1 MSLQLSAYLSTI
13 KPSVNF
19 RQNLAWNYGAFLE
32 EIPQRLGKNKALD
45 AAVTA
50 LVSAHSNVCCKRKAT
65 PQTLVKYS
73 LALEALKSNL
83 DCVHEASSSE
93 TLCAI
98 MVLLICQNFLG
109 VPPGQ
114 WTGHC
119 EGAAHILRARGFR
132 KPLDHFESRLLM
144 SARGS
149 VLVEGIFNPAIHF
162 ADDEWRRIVELDVS
176 YESEAVEGKVLRHLA
191 SIPSLTRQA
200 KKLPMER
207 QIVIVEAQSHLAAI
221 GNLMKK
227 TRDQLRS
234 VEAEG
239 ECPLGLIASM
249 IHAAAMRAYGFCL
262 AGALIMHHMIR
273 CLDVTNATSAL
284 ESAVLVDE
292 SLQLAKKANT
302 YTPFASAHM
311 HFVLAAAY
319 INAATDDQRQAI
331 QIAISAYQIDCSGD
345 SWTSLHSPGL
355 QWLDDL
361 RHREG
366 SRNRQPMVD
375 RAWSRDLAA
384 GGAGGQTM
392 SAYDPKAMKIQCP
405 SSNSQNFSYGAA
417 YGVRNPVARPPGVA
431 PAHDG
436 YTPGQNNRLLF
447 NQFQRD
453 MLNIKWRGHQ

>member
-1 MSLQLSAYLSTI
+1 MDSAHKHPSNESTVVGLITLSAYLSTI

-32 EIPQRLGKNKALD
+32 EIPQRLGKNRALD
-45 AAVTA
+45 AAVAA

-65 PQTLVKYS
+65 PQTLVRYS
-73 LALEALKSNL
+73 CALEALKSSL

-109 VPPGQ
+109 VPAGQ

-132 KPLDHFESRLLM
+132 KPLDRFESRLLM

-149 VLVEGIFNPAIHF
+149 LVEGIFNPAIHF
-162 ADDEWRRIVELDVS
+162 TDDEWRRIVELDVS

-191 SIPSLTRQA
+191 SIPGLTQHV
-200 KKLPMER
+200 KKLPTER
-207 QIVIVEAQSHLAAI
+207 HVVLLEAQSQLAAI
-221 GNLMKK
+221 ENLMKK
-227 TRDQLRS
+227 TRDQLLR
-234 VEAEG
+234 VEAEE
-239 ECPLGLIASM
+239 ECPRGLVASM
-249 IHAAAMRAYGFCL
+249 IHAAAMRAHGFCL
-262 AGALIMHHMIR
+262 AGALIMHHIIR
-273 CLDVTNATSAL
+273 CLDINNTTSAL
-284 ESAVLVDE
+284 GSAVLVDE
-292 SLQLAKKANT
+292 SLQLAAKAKT

-319 INAATDDQRQAI
+319 MNAVTDDQRQAI

-361 RHREG
+361 R
-366 SRNRQPMVD
+366 
-375 RAWSRDLAA
+375 
-384 GGAGGQTM
+384 
-392 SAYDPKAMKIQCP
+392 
-405 SSNSQNFSYGAA
+405 YG
-417 YGVRNPVARPPGVA
+417 
-431 PAHDG
+431 
-436 YTPGQNNRLLF
+436 F
-447 NQFQRD
+447 D
-453 MLNIKWRGHQ
+453 MLVA

>member
-19 RQNLAWNYGAFLE
+19 RQNLALNYGAFLE
-32 EIPQRLGKNKALD
+32 DIPQRLGKNKALD

-292 SLQLAKKANT
+292 PLQLAKKANT

-361 RHREG
+361 R
-366 SRNRQPMVD
+366 
-375 RAWSRDLAA
+375 
-384 GGAGGQTM
+384 
-392 SAYDPKAMKIQCP
+392 
-405 SSNSQNFSYGAA
+405 YG
-417 YGVRNPVARPPGVA
+417 
-431 PAHDG
+431 
-436 YTPGQNNRLLF
+436 F
-447 NQFQRD
+447 D
-453 MLNIKWRGHQ
+453 MLVA

>member
-45 AAVTA
+45 AAVAA

-73 LALEALKSNL
+73 LALEALKSSL

-109 VPPGQ
+109 VPAGQ

-132 KPLDHFESRLLM
+132 KPLDRFESRLLM

-149 VLVEGIFNPAIHF
+149 LVEGIFNLAIHF
-162 ADDEWRRIVELDVS
+162 TDDEWRRIVELDVS

-191 SIPSLTRQA
+191 SIPGLMQQA
-200 KKLPMER
+200 KKLSMER
-207 QIVIVEAQSHLAAI
+207 HVVIVEAQSHLAAI
-221 GNLMKK
+221 DNLMKK
-227 TRDQLRS
+227 TRNQLLR
-234 VEAEG
+234 VEADED
-239 ECPLGLIASM
+239 CPRSLVASM

-273 CLDVTNATSAL
+273 CLDINNATSAL
-284 ESAVLVDE
+284 ESAALVDE
-292 SLQLAKKANT
+292 SLQLAEKANT

-319 INAATDDQRQAI
+319 MNAVTDDQRHAI

-375 RAWSRDLAA
+375 RAWSQDLAA
-384 GGAGGQTM
+384 GGGSGQTM
-392 SAYDPKAMKIQCP
+392 STYNPKVMKIQCP
-405 SSNSQNFSYGAA
+405 DSNSQNFSYGAT
-417 YGVRNPVARPPGVA
+417 YGVRNPVARPPGAA

-436 YTPGQNNRLLF
+436 YNPGENHRLLY
-447 NQFQRD
+447 NQFRRD
-453 MLNIKWRGHQ
+453 VINIKWRGHQ

>member
-1 MSLQLSAYLSTI
+1 MDPAHKRPSNGSTVVGLITANPRQSDRSVVHRTPGNGMSLQLSAYLSTI

-45 AAVTA
+45 AAVAA

-73 LALEALKSNL
+73 LALEALKSSL

-109 VPPGQ
+109 VPAGQ

-119 EGAAHILRARGFR
+119 E
-132 KPLDHFESRLLM
+132 
-144 SARGS
+144 
-149 VLVEGIFNPAIHF
+149 VEGIFNLAIHF
-162 ADDEWRRIVELDVS
+162 TDDEWRRIVELDVS

-191 SIPSLTRQA
+191 SIPGLMQQA
-200 KKLPMER
+200 KKLSMER
-207 QIVIVEAQSHLAAI
+207 HVVIVEAQSHLAAI
-221 GNLMKK
+221 DNLMKK
-227 TRDQLRS
+227 TRNQLLR
-234 VEAEG
+234 VEADED
-239 ECPLGLIASM
+239 CPRSLVASM

-273 CLDVTNATSAL
+273 CLDINNATSAL
-284 ESAVLVDE
+284 ESAALVDE
-292 SLQLAKKANT
+292 SLQLAEKANT

-319 INAATDDQRQAI
+319 MNAVTDDQRHAI

-361 RHREG
+361 R
-366 SRNRQPMVD
+366 
-375 RAWSRDLAA
+375 
-384 GGAGGQTM
+384 
-392 SAYDPKAMKIQCP
+392 
-405 SSNSQNFSYGAA
+405 YGFD
-417 YGVRNPVARPPGVA
+417 VLVA
-431 PAHDG
+431 
-436 YTPGQNNRLLF
+436 
-447 NQFQRD
+447 
-453 MLNIKWRGHQ
+453 

>member
-1 MSLQLSAYLSTI
+1 
-13 KPSVNF
+13 
-19 RQNLAWNYGAFLE
+19 
-32 EIPQRLGKNKALD
+32 
-45 AAVTA
+45 
-50 LVSAHSNVCCKRKAT
+50 
-65 PQTLVKYS
+65 
-73 LALEALKSNL
+73 
-83 DCVHEASSSE
+83 
-93 TLCAI
+93 

-132 KPLDHFESRLLM
+132 KPLDRFESRLLM

-191 SIPSLTRQA
+191 SIPGLTRQA
-200 KKLPMER
+200 KKPPTER
-207 QIVIVEAQSHLAAI
+207 HVVILEAQSHLAAI
-221 GNLMKK
+221 ENLMKK
-227 TRDQLRS
+227 TGDQLLIY
-234 VEAEG
+234 EADG
-239 ECPLGLIASM
+239 DCPRDLVASM

-262 AGALIMHHMIR
+262 AGTLIMHHMIR
-273 CLDVTNATSAL
+273 CLDITNATSAL
-284 ESAVLVDE
+284 EIAVLVDE

-319 INAATDDQRQAI
+319 MNAATDDQRQAI

-361 RHREG
+361 R
-366 SRNRQPMVD
+366 
-375 RAWSRDLAA
+375 
-384 GGAGGQTM
+384 
-392 SAYDPKAMKIQCP
+392 
-405 SSNSQNFSYGAA
+405 YG
-417 YGVRNPVARPPGVA
+417 
-431 PAHDG
+431 
-436 YTPGQNNRLLF
+436 F
-447 NQFQRD
+447 D
-453 MLNIKWRGHQ
+453 MLVA

>member
-1 MSLQLSAYLSTI
+1 MAEAVQSGLRYQRHATPGRDTAAKDSASLQSTGMDIAMTDPKKELSVPVKLNTIPICDEAKPACSRCRRLHIACNGGGQRRFKFMDPAHKRLSNGSTVVGLITANPRRSDRSVVHMTPGNGMSLQLSAYLSTI

-45 AAVTA
+45 AAVAA

-65 PQTLVKYS
+65 PQTLVRYS
-73 LALEALKSNL
+73 CALEALKSSL

-109 VPPGQ
+109 VPAGQ

-119 EGAAHILRARGFR
+119 E
-132 KPLDHFESRLLM
+132 
-144 SARGS
+144 
-149 VLVEGIFNPAIHF
+149 VEGIFNPAIHF
-162 ADDEWRRIVELDVS
+162 TDDEWRRIVELDVS

-191 SIPSLTRQA
+191 SIPGLTQQV
-200 KKLPMER
+200 KKLPAER
-207 QIVIVEAQSHLAAI
+207 HVVVVEARTHLAAI
-221 GNLMKK
+221 EVLMKM
-227 TRDQLRS
+227 TRDKLRRA
-234 VEAEG
+234 EAEE
-239 ECPLGLIASM
+239 ECPRGLVASM

-262 AGALIMHHMIR
+262 AGALIMHHIIR
-273 CLDVTNATSAL
+273 CLDSNNATSVL
-284 ESAVLVDE
+284 ESGVLVDE
-292 SLQLAKKANT
+292 SLQLAAKAKT

-319 INAATDDQRQAI
+319 MNAVTDDQRQAI

-361 RHREG
+361 R
-366 SRNRQPMVD
+366 
-375 RAWSRDLAA
+375 
-384 GGAGGQTM
+384 
-392 SAYDPKAMKIQCP
+392 
-405 SSNSQNFSYGAA
+405 YG
-417 YGVRNPVARPPGVA
+417 
-431 PAHDG
+431 
-436 YTPGQNNRLLF
+436 F
-447 NQFQRD
+447 D
-453 MLNIKWRGHQ
+453 MLVA

>member
-1 MSLQLSAYLSTI
+1 MDSAHKHPSNESTVVGLITVNPRQSDRSVVHRTPSNGTSLQLSAYLSTI

-32 EIPQRLGKNKALD
+32 EIPQRLGKNRALD
-45 AAVTA
+45 AAVAA

-65 PQTLVKYS
+65 PQTLVRYS
-73 LALEALKSNL
+73 CALEALKSSL

-109 VPPGQ
+109 VPAGQ

-132 KPLDHFESRLLM
+132 KPLDRFESRLLM

-149 VLVEGIFNPAIHF
+149 VASTTHLVEGIFNPAIHF
-162 ADDEWRRIVELDVS
+162 TDDEWRRIVELDVS

-191 SIPSLTRQA
+191 SIPGLTQHV
-200 KKLPMER
+200 KKLPTER
-207 QIVIVEAQSHLAAI
+207 HVVLLEAQSQLAAI
-221 GNLMKK
+221 ENLMKK
-227 TRDQLRS
+227 TRDQLLR
-234 VEAEG
+234 VEAEE
-239 ECPLGLIASM
+239 ECPRGLVASM
-249 IHAAAMRAYGFCL
+249 IHAAAMRAHGFCL
-262 AGALIMHHMIR
+262 AGALIMHHIIR
-273 CLDVTNATSAL
+273 CLDINNTTSAL
-284 ESAVLVDE
+284 GSAVLVDE
-292 SLQLAKKANT
+292 SLQLAAKAKT

-319 INAATDDQRQAI
+319 MNAVTDDQRQAI

-361 RHREG
+361 R
-366 SRNRQPMVD
+366 
-375 RAWSRDLAA
+375 
-384 GGAGGQTM
+384 
-392 SAYDPKAMKIQCP
+392 
-405 SSNSQNFSYGAA
+405 YG
-417 YGVRNPVARPPGVA
+417 
-431 PAHDG
+431 
-436 YTPGQNNRLLF
+436 F
-447 NQFQRD
+447 D
-453 MLNIKWRGHQ
+453 MLVA